1 MCLKKDQTEGRII
14 FVEKT
19 ISCFTLPV
27 PSEYTTVQAVGRKRG
42 LQGMSLY
49 GYRLVWELDQGLPLQ
64 EAHRCL

>member
-1 MCLKKDQTEGRII
+1 M
-14 FVEKT
+14 EKT

-27 PSEYTTVQAVGRKRG
+27 PSEYTTVQAVGGKRG

-49 GYRLVWELDQGLPLQ
+49 GCRLVWELDQNLDLQ